1 MKSKNFFYLILLCL
15 IKEAYQSTYTNP
27 VIRNDAPDPTIIK
40 ADNGYYYLYTTG
52 EGIYKSSNLIQWKYI
67 RKVFDGKPRPSFL
80 KVDSYWAPC
89 ITKQGKQYILYYA
102 LSVWGGINSAGIGV
116 ATSSSPEGPFNIIG
130 NGKLFTSGEIG
141 VKNSIDPFFLIDNK
155 KKYLIWGSF
164 YGIYG
169 VELDN
174 NGLKVKNP
182 KSKFQLAG
190 KAFEAPYIYKRGQ
203 YYYLFASIGSCCEGD
218 NSKYQTVVGRSKY
231 FKGPYISKKGG
242 TMLENRY
249 TVLLSGNKKFVG
261 PGHNS
266 RIIKDKK
273 GRTWMLFHAFIRGQ
287 SKIGRTVCLDE
298 VKWSKDGWPYFDG
311 NGPSQL
317 QKNGPE
323 F

>member
-141 VKNSIDPFFLIDNK
+141 VKNSIDPFFLINNK
-155 KKYLIWGSF
+155 KNI
-164 YGIYG
+164 
-169 VELDN
+169 
-174 NGLKVKNP
+174 
-182 KSKFQLAG
+182 
-190 KAFEAPYIYKRGQ
+190 
-203 YYYLFASIGSCCEGD
+203 
-218 NSKYQTVVGRSKY
+218 
-231 FKGPYISKKGG
+231 
-242 TMLENRY
+242 
-249 TVLLSGNKKFVG
+249 
-261 PGHNS
+261 
-266 RIIKDKK
+266 
-273 GRTWMLFHAFIRGQ
+273 
-287 SKIGRTVCLDE
+287 
-298 VKWSKDGWPYFDG
+298 
-311 NGPSQL
+311 
-317 QKNGPE
+317 
-323 F
+323 